1 MSNEELAKLIQDN
14 IEPTKHIEQLYVNNL
29 PIIRKAA
36 SKYTAYAE
44 LEDLLQEGYFG
55 LYEAVQHYE
64 SDKEIKFITYA
75 VYWIK
80 QAMQRY
86 VENCGRIIRIPTHLM
101 ADIMKYKK
109 LLEEYREEY
118 NREPSGTELCQY
130 FNCRIGRVEHI
141 KKAYQQYNIKSLD
154 AELTNDNGDF
164 STLGEIVAS
173 GEELENNVI
182 EQEMNTQLKNNL
194 WQIVQDSLTEQENEV
209 IIEKY
214 RNNRTRQEIADI
226 VGGGVSSVR
235 SMEEKAM
242 RKLRLP
248 RMKRILEDGFGI
260 SETAGATAYKG
271 GIISDNI
278 RYSSTERAAF
288 KDMYI
293 KI

>member
-29 PIIRKAA
+29 PIIRKTA
-36 SKYTAYAE
+36 SKFTAYAE
-44 LEDLLQEGYFG
+44 LEDLLQEGFFG
-55 LYEAVQHYE
+55 LHEAVQHYE
-64 SDKEIKFITYA
+64 SSNEVKFITYA

-86 VENCGRIIRIPTHLM
+86 IENCGRTIRIPTHLM
-101 ADIMKYKK
+101 SDIVRYRRFSE
-109 LLEEYREEY
+109 LYREEH
-118 NREPSGTELCQY
+118 NREPNVAELCRHLK
-130 FNCRIGRVEHI
+130 CSVKKLDHI
-141 KKAYQQYNIKSLD
+141 RKAYQQYNIKSLD

-164 STLGEIVAS
+164 STLGENCAS
-173 GEELENNVI
+173 SEDIENNII
-182 EQEMNTQLKNNL
+182 EQEMSTQLKNNL

-226 VGGGVSSVR
+226 VGGGVYSVR